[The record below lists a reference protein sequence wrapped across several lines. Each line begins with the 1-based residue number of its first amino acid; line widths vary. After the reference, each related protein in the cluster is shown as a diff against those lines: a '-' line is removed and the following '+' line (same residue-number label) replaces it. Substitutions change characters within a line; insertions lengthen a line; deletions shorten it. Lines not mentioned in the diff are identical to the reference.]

1 MVDAQLV
8 IRAIRQDASGAI
20 RRVFLTIFM
29 APYELASS
37 GGISSLVETIFTNST
52 QLLRI
57 ACGADGADA
66 AVMDPWS
73 AAYRAEMGLALI
85 GRIARDILIAFMG
98 RQLGSFLWIAD
109 ERFRGG

>member
-37 GGISSLVETIFTNST
+37 GGISSLVETTFTNST

-57 ACGADGADA
+57 ACRGDA
-66 AVMDPWS
+66 QTLPSWT
-73 AAYRAEMGLALI
+73 
-85 GRIARDILIAFMG
+85 
-98 RQLGSFLWIAD
+98 
-109 ERFRGG
+109 RGPPPTVRKWDWL